1 MKHIFL
7 SQQKRT
13 KQNKMMEQGN
23 EQGNQEGPESRL
35 LNAILSGMDKELNL
49 TIQTGDM
56 EQIKAVQ
63 EKQLAILQDLLKK
76 AFSEITRLLQY
87 SGVDMKTGQAILGF
101 ISDTNNIWITITGR
115 SMLELRINKLID
127 SAEEKGVKL
136 PDLNNEKDKG
146 GNYSPIILN

>member
-1 MKHIFL
+1 MRHSESDEPVRPEMRML
-7 SQQKRT
+7 S
-13 KQNKMMEQGN
+13 
-23 EQGNQEGPESRL
+23 
-35 LNAILSGMDKELNL
+35 AILDGMDKDLNEM
-49 TIQTGDM
+49 IKTGDR
-56 EQIKAVQ
+56 ERIKFMQ

-115 SMLELRINKLID
+115 SMLEMRIDKIIG
-127 SAEEKGVKL
+127 SAEAEGVKL

>member
-1 MKHIFL
+1 M
-7 SQQKRT
+7 
-13 KQNKMMEQGN
+13 NMEQ

-35 LNAILSGMDKELNL
+35 LSAILSGMDKELNL

-115 SMLELRINKLID
+115 SMLELRINKMID
-127 SAEEKGVKL
+127 SAEAEGVKL

>member
-1 MKHIFL
+1 MRH
-7 SQQKRT
+7 SESDEPVR
-13 KQNKMMEQGN
+13 
-23 EQGNQEGPESRL
+23 PEMRM
-35 LNAILSGMDKELNL
+35 LNAILDGMDKELNEV
-49 TIQTGDM
+49 IKTGDR
-56 EQIKAVQ
+56 EQIKSIQ

-76 AFSEITRLLQY
+76 AFAEVTRLLQY

>member
-1 MKHIFL
+1 
-7 SQQKRT
+7 
-13 KQNKMMEQGN
+13 MEQGN

-35 LNAILSGMDKELNL
+35 LSAILSGMDKELNL

-87 SGVDMKTGQAILGF
+87 SGVDMKTGQALLGF
-101 ISDTNNIWITITGR
+101 ISDTNNVWITITGR
-115 SMLELRINKLID
+115 SMLELRMNKIID

>member
-1 MKHIFL
+1 M
-7 SQQKRT
+7 
-13 KQNKMMEQGN
+13 NMEQGN

-87 SGVDMKTGQAILGF
+87 SGVDMKTGQALLGF
-101 ISDTNNIWITITGR
+101 ISDTNNVWITITGR
-115 SMLELRINKLID
+115 SMLELRMNKIID

>member
-1 MKHIFL
+1 M
-7 SQQKRT
+7 R
-13 KQNKMMEQGN
+13 EQGN